1 MLECQTSP
9 WLQAPAPGA
18 KLILIR
24 FVLIEKVATIA
35 AGGAG
40 QSLVVYHPLVILA
53 EIIAT
58 RERAREKRASL
69 H

>member
-1 MLECQTSP
+1 MLEYQTGSR
-9 WLQAPAPGA
+9 LQAPAPGA

-24 FVLIEKVATIA
+24 FVLIEGVATIA

-40 QSLVVYHPLVILA
+40 QSLVVYHPVVILA

-58 RERAREKRASL
+58 RERACEKR
-69 H
+69 